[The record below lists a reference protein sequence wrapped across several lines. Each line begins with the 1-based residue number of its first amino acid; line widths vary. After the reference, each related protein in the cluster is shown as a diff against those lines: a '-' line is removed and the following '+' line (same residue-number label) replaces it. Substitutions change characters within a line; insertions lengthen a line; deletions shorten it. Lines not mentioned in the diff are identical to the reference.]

1 MQKTQNIVYYA
12 GLGEVSYVRSQRAR
26 RLSIRINQR
35 GEVRVSMP
43 RRVSQKQAER
53 FLLSKQEW
61 ARKHL
66 HALKSRNC
74 KSSLPPEGGNIEVRG
89 RVHRIDLSSGENE
102 VEEAIWRL
110 LRKEAMDY
118 LPGRVRDLASR
129 HGYEIQSIRIRK
141 MLTRWGSCSAGKNIN
156 LNSWLVMLPDYL
168 SDYVILHELVHTRVP
183 DHSKRFWEELDKL
196 TGGQSKKYRKELKSR
211 QIMCFAEEGPDQ

>member
-1 MQKTQNIVYYA
+1 MQNIVYYP
-12 GLGEVSYVRSQRAR
+12 GLGEVKYVRSQRAR

-53 FLLSKQEW
+53 FLLSKQDW

-66 HALKSRNC
+66 LALNSRDC
-74 KSSLPPEGGNIEVRG
+74 KSSLPPEGGSIEVRG
-89 RVHRIDLSSGENE
+89 RLHRVDLASGERD

-110 LRKEAMDY
+110 LRKEALNY
-118 LPGRVRDLASR
+118 LPGRVRALASR
-129 HGYEIQSIRIRK
+129 HGYEIQGIKIRK
-141 MLTRWGSCSAGKNIN
+141 MRTRWGSCTARKNIN

-183 DHSKRFWEELDKL
+183 DHSKRFWEELDRL
-196 TGGQSKKYRKELKSR
+196 TGGQSKQLRKELRSK
-211 QIMCFAEEGPDQ
+211 QIMCFAEEGQDQ

>member
-1 MQKTQNIVYYA
+1 MQKTQIISYYA
-12 GLGEVSYVRSQRAR
+12 GLGEVSYIRSQRAR
-26 RLSIRINQR
+26 RLSIGINQR

-61 ARKHL
+61 VRKQL
-66 HALKSRNC
+66 QALKSRDC
-74 KSSLPPEGGNIEVRG
+74 KSSLPPEGGTIEIRG
-89 RVHRIDLSSGENE
+89 KVHRVALISGEGE

-110 LRKEAMDY
+110 LLKEAKDY
-118 LPGRVRDLASR
+118 LPGRVKALAHM
-129 HGYEIQSIRIRK
+129 HGYDIQHIKIRK
-141 MLTRWGSCSAGKNIN
+141 MLSRWGSCTARKNIN

-196 TGGQSKKYRKELKSR
+196 TGGQSKQLRRELRSQ
-211 QIMCFAEEGPDQ
+211 QIMCFTENGDQ